1 MLRRL
6 SLCLAVLLALA
17 AAPAAANESVR
28 IKVIGGL
35 ADVSQFIRFEEP
47 FWRRTVS
54 EITGGR
60 LQAEIVA
67 SDRAGFRSQEM
78 LQLMRLGVVP
88 FGTALLAVAST
99 EEPEFNAID
108 LPVLNPDMAR
118 LRQSTQLLRG
128 HLEELLRERYGIQLL
143 AIYTYPAQ
151 VVWCTRP
158 FASLAD
164 LAGRRVRVSSVGQ
177 ADLINALG
185 ATAVNTPFAEIVPA
199 IRAGVV
205 HCAITG
211 TLSGNAIGLHEVT
224 SHIHAL
230 AVNWGVSVFA
240 ANLAAWNALPPEL
253 RAQLSRG
260 LADLEAAIWEGAE
273 QDTGDGLACNAGLPS
288 CQGGRRGSMTI
299 VPVGPAD
306 ETRRPVLIRDVVLPR
321 WVERCGADC
330 TELWNARM
338 APTLGIRAPA
348 D

>member
-1 MLRRL
+1 MLR
-6 SLCLAVLLALA
+6 AAAALLACLLA
-17 AAPAAANESVR
+17 ATPAAANDPVR
-28 IKVIGGL
+28 LKIVGGL
-35 ADVSQFIRFEEP
+35 ADVAQFIRFEEP
-47 FWRRTVS
+47 FWRRSVT
-54 EITGGR
+54 EITRGR
-60 LQAEIVA
+60 VQAEIVA

-108 LPVLNPDMAR
+108 LPILNPDMAR
-118 LRQSTQLLRG
+118 LRQSTA
-128 HLEELLRERYGIQLL
+128 LLREDLEALLRNRYGIQLL

-158 FASLAD
+158 FASLSD

-185 ATAVNTPFAEIVPA
+185 GTAVSTPFAEIVPS

-205 HCAITG
+205 NCAITG

-230 AVNWGVSVFA
+230 ALNWGVSVFA
-240 ANLAAWNALPPEL
+240 ANLDAWNALPAEVRTDL
-253 RAQLSRG
+253 RRG
-260 LADLEAAIWEGAE
+260 LAELEAAVWDGAE

-288 CQGGRRGSMTI
+288 CQGGRRGNMTI
-299 VPVGPAD
+299 VPVGAAD
-306 ETRRPVLIRDVVLPR
+306 EARRAALIRDVVLPR
-321 WVERCGADC
+321 WVERCGPDC
-330 TELWNARM
+330 TELWNRRM
-338 APTLGIRAPA
+338 EPTLGIRAPS